1 MAQGQ
6 QKVKRTQPPHKKS
19 QPSRHDRRGHLAKP
33 NPERRKTARAQIPL
47 VGTWAEAVGE
57 LAQALDRRMAF
68 RLAIIVAGRLLADDR
83 RTASAW
89 FAAAGVLDDGDCFYD
104 TPRQCRQRSTRLRTV
119 IHLSPNPP
127 RLDK

>member
-68 RLAIIVAGRLLADDR
+68 RLAIIVAGRLLVPQVTIHHSCRGWTSRFCSFMSLGCDR
-83 RTASAW
+83 
-89 FAAAGVLDDGDCFYD
+89 D
-104 TPRQCRQRSTRLRTV
+104 TST
-119 IHLSPNPP
+119 
-127 RLDK
+127 